1 MNDRTEYINHIRQT
15 ISDNFSVL
23 TGDAGI
29 ENWNRELCQQYIEEE
44 WEIGEE
50 EIFDGDTVEQY
61 IEDILDLVEEYL
73 RDEE

>member
-15 ISDNFSVL
+15 ISDNFSAL

-44 WEIGEE
+44 WEISEN
-50 EIFDGDTVEQY
+50 EIFDGDTAEQY
-61 IEDILDLVEEYL
+61 IKDILDWTEYAL
-73 RDEE
+73 NN